1 MSSNLKV
8 NSILPSTGT
17 NVAIGTAGGTV
28 TMVGNVDIDIN
39 SGISTFNDIHIS
51 DKIVHDGDTNTSI
64 RFPSSDT
71 ITFETN
77 GSERLRIDSSG
88 RLLLGTTTEGVANA
102 SEFTIADTGHC
113 GMTIRSGTS
122 HDGQIAFSDG
132 TSGNDEFRGQIR
144 YNHADNYLTLVT
156 DATERLRITSNGN
169 ILVGKTADAGKGV
182 EIYQNANAALRIQ
195 NSSTGQGAG
204 DGLLIE
210 TSGSDALIW
219 NYENAAIRFGTNNGE
234 RVRID
239 SSGRVLI
246 NTTTT
251 YPSNQMLYVKGGSPS
266 TVYDGQAYLEGSE
279 TSGAINTGGTLVF
292 WWT

>member
-1 MSSNLKV
+1 MLMSSNLKV

-156 DATERLRITSNGN
+156 DATERLRI
-169 ILVGKTADAGKGV
+169 
-182 EIYQNANAALRIQ
+182 
-195 NSSTGQGAG
+195 
-204 DGLLIE
+204 
-210 TSGSDALIW
+210 
-219 NYENAAIRFGTNNGE
+219 
-234 RVRID
+234 D

-246 NTTTT
+246 GTTTPGYADLDDLT
-251 YPSNQMLYVKGGSPS
+251 I
-266 TVYDGQAYLEGSE
+266 A
-279 TSGAINTGGTLVF
+279 TSGHTGITIRSGTSSYGVIGF
-292 WWT
+292 ADGTSGNAQYRGVIRYTH